1 MSSAVSAGSVDS
13 VDRQQFSTETR
24 QLSKYAKFSPH
35 STVKS
40 VSMYVCSRLSHQCL
54 LPVLAYSC
62 NGPRLCLIY
71 PFMSNG
77 SLEAHLPNPT
87 TLHPPG
93 RLRVACDVA
102 SALHYLHTMPEGAVV
117 HRDVKRCVT
126 QGYVYGCAGSLR
138 IKAISLPGLATR
150 DDSAVGRRSFK
161 QH

>member
-1 MSSAVSAGSVDS
+1 MLPQNEATSSEVSAGSVDS

-24 QLSKYAKFSPH
+24 QLSKQVQPQTASSINH
-35 STVKS
+35 
-40 VSMYVCSRLSHQCL
+40 CLNHAHIHRLSHHCL
-54 LPVLAYSC
+54 LPVLAYSY

-87 TLHPPG
+87 TLPPPS

-117 HRDVKRCVT
+117 HRDIKR
-126 QGYVYGCAGSLR
+126 
-138 IKAISLPGLATR
+138 
-150 DDSAVGRRSFK
+150 
-161 QH
+161 